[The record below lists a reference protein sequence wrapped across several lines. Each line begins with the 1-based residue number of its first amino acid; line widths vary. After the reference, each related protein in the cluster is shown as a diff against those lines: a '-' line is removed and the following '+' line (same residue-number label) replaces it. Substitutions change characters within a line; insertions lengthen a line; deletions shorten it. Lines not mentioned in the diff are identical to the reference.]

1 MHMPKF
7 MLSRSVN
14 EQHLSLKHT
23 KIKDSRHLVL
33 SVNLALKIRYLVI
46 EELGNISTATR
57 DELDSGHACALFC
70 HKWISVFLEYPPERA
85 DAKLQSSSR
94 VIGYFDK

>member
-1 MHMPKF
+1 

-46 EELGNISTATR
+46 EELGNIEQHRNAR
-57 DELDSGHACALFC
+57 
-70 HKWISVFLEYPPERA
+70 
-85 DAKLQSSSR
+85 
-94 VIGYFDK
+94 

>member
-14 EQHLSLKHT
+14 EQHLSLEHK

-33 SVNLALKIRYLVI
+33 SVSLALKIRYLVI
-46 EELGNISTATR
+46 EELGNIEQHRNTLL
-57 DELDSGHACALFC
+57 DELDSGHECALFC
-70 HKWISVFLEYPPERA
+70 HKWISVFLAGIPPRA
-85 DAKLQSSSR
+85 C
-94 VIGYFDK
+94 